1 MLHRWERLLGEV
13 VALPGVRGASLVSTE
28 DGLVVAEASM
38 DDLDGNDVAALVAA
52 LVNRAMRVTRAIH
65 GASPNLVQLAGDG
78 GTLLGM
84 QAEESLWLVAI
95 AEPGA
100 EIGRL
105 RVLLGDL
112 AGAVA

>member
-1 MLHRWERLLGEV
+1 MLQRWEQLLSDV
-13 VALPGVRGASLVSTE
+13 VAIPGVRGASLISTE
-28 DGLVVAEASM
+28 DGLVVAEAAM
-38 DDLDGNDVAALVAA
+38 DELDGNDVAALVSA
-52 LVNRAMRVTRAIH
+52 LVSRATRVTRAIH
-65 GASPNLVQLAGDG
+65 AAPPRLVQLAGDG

-84 QAEESLWLVAI
+84 LADEPLWLVAI

-112 AGAVA
+112 AGAVT